1 MVYLNIISS
10 VTRIHW
16 QIKVRKNTL
25 RLLKSEHLSLLFSQS
40 WMPILCGI
48 LQEAAGGEMLN
59 LNVEQSFR
67 GSVVQQFPQY

>member
-1 MVYLNIISS
+1 
-10 VTRIHW
+10 
-16 QIKVRKNTL
+16 
-25 RLLKSEHLSLLFSQS
+25 
-40 WMPILCGI
+40 MPILCGI